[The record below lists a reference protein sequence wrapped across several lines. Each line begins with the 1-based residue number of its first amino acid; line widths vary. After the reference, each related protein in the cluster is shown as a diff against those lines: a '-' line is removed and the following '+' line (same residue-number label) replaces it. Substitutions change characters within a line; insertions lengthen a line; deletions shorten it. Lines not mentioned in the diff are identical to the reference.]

1 MNVCIW
7 TNVLINEWACTL
19 DLFDSYGFK
28 ADMTHWF
35 HLICIVWP
43 TVELKDAC
51 TGSYCGQGDMTIF
64 QGGGKCWVSVSHRGL
79 ATRLLTPFP
88 CQSYLPHQ
96 ACLLCHGLY
105 TSHHFP
111 PPLISRCHHD
121 PVWSQTVW
129 MPFHCCKCH
138 LSYTLMLPTET
149 PLFSTLLIFHV
160 FSFIL
165 CVREPFSSSSTQPCP
180 YILLLDARILF
191 PAVLYFF
198 LLIILLLSVYK

>member
-1 MNVCIW
+1 MGSKQI
-7 TNVLINEWACTL
+7 
-19 DLFDSYGFK
+19 
-28 ADMTHWF
+28 
-35 HLICIVWP
+35 WP
-43 TVELKDAC
+43 TGFTLFAL
-51 TGSYCGQGDMTIF
+51 CGPLWSWRTPAQVATAAKGTRPF
-64 QGGGKCWVSVSHRGL
+64 YKGGGKCWVSVSHRGL

-96 ACLLCHGLY
+96 TCLLCHGLY

-191 PAVLYFF
+191 PAVLFCFF
-198 LLIILLLSVYK
+198 YS